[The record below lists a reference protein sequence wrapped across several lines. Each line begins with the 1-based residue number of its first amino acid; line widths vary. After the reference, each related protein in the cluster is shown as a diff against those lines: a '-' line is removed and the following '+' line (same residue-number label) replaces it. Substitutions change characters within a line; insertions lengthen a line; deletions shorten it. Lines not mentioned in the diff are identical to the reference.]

1 MRHVE
6 LDIRPFK
13 LSEIFL
19 ESYKT
24 KIPNFG
30 FNGLGEFVFYRTYS
44 RIKENGTKE
53 EWWEVCQRVIEW
65 VFTKQKEWINHYN
78 LGWNNAKSQK
88 TAKEMYD
95 RMFEFK
101 WLPPG
106 RGLWAAGTAI
116 TEERKLY
123 AALNNCSFVSTQN
136 LREDLSKPFEFLMDM
151 SMLGVGVGFDV
162 LGAGQ
167 VNIKDPNKNEIEI
180 FQIEDSR
187 EGWVSS
193 LQMLLDSYFL
203 KGNKIE
209 FDYSLI
215 RQAGSPIKGF
225 GGISSGYKPLQDMHK
240 SIRKILNS
248 NINKEISETNIVDIM
263 NIIGVAVVAGNL
275 RRTAEIAFGSSNEFI
290 NLKNYEKNPERQ
302 QWGWASNNSIIG
314 EIGQDYSEIASRIA
328 KNAEPGIFW
337 LSNAQKYSR
346 MGEETWADR
355 KALGGNPSLRKGT
368 RVLTTN
374 GIFPINELEN
384 KEFFIVTPEN
394 NIVSSFCRL
403 SGKNKH
409 LWKIELEGG
418 HEYYCTEEH
427 KWPIL
432 QKNGL
437 YSKKH
442 TKDIESG
449 DYIKLGNKI
458 EKLFDGDDATYDEGF
473 LFGYTFGDGWITK
486 RSDNGKYQIGITIT
500 QDDYNNGVKDKLL
513 SQLQKYGFKGNFH
526 SHHKD
531 SINDFEINTSR
542 KSIVDKFIEKGFIN
556 KKNGLPKYL
565 FSTASEDFRK
575 GFVDGLMSSD
585 GHVKENGGRVGFS
598 TSIKKVAND
607 FSELLGFYGIKTSNS
622 YRKRKNISFPN
633 GKKYDREYESY
644 QVRIGEHNS
653 LEHFKK
659 IFSFTNSKKNKR
671 LLKKHTINLKQSK
684 SSIKNNIKIKSV
696 KQTKISENVWD
707 IAVDDKAHV
716 FRLAHSMTS
725 NCLEQTLESYEVC
738 CLVSTFPTK
747 HEDLD
752 DYKRTLKY
760 AYMYAKT
767 VTLCETHWPDTN
779 KVMLRNRRI
788 GTSIGG
794 VAEFL
799 DSRGIDTL
807 RKWADEGYEIIQHYD
822 EVYSD
827 WFAVPK
833 SIKTTSI
840 KPDGSVSLLAG
851 VSPGIHFP
859 ESRFYIR
866 RVRLSK
872 NSNYVELLKNA
883 GYNIELAEYQEDTFV
898 VEFPVKFETKVRS
911 VRDVSMWEQLELA
924 SFLQEHW
931 ADNQISCTV
940 TFNKQ
945 EALQIEHAL
954 DMYQYKL
961 KGVSMLPLLEN
972 GAYAQMPYEKI
983 SEEEFEK
990 MSEPLKKIDWKNSVV
1005 LEDAEQE
1012 KYCTNDTCII

>member
-1 MRHVE
+1 LRNIE

-24 KIPNFG
+24 KTPNFG

-44 RIKENGTKE
+44 RIQEDGGKE
-53 EWWEVCQRVIEW
+53 EWWQVCQRVIEW

-78 LGWNNAKSQK
+78 LGWSNTKAQK

-167 VNIKDPNKNEIEI
+167 INIKNPNKNNTEI
-180 FQIEDSR
+180 FKIEDSR

-203 KGNKIE
+203 DKNKVE

-215 RQAGSPIKGF
+215 REAGSLIKGF
-225 GGISSGYKPLQDMHK
+225 GGVSSGYKPLQDMHE

-248 NINKEISETNIVDIM
+248 SIDKEISETNIVDIM

-290 NLKNYEKNPERQ
+290 NLKNYDKNPERQ

-328 KNAEPGIFW
+328 KDAEPGIFW

-346 MGEETWADR
+346 MGEETWADH
-355 KALGGNPSLRKGT
+355 KALGGNP
-368 RVLTTN
+368 
-374 GIFPINELEN
+374 
-384 KEFFIVTPEN
+384 
-394 NIVSSFCRL
+394 
-403 SGKNKH
+403 
-409 LWKIELEGG
+409 
-418 HEYYCTEEH
+418 
-427 KWPIL
+427 
-432 QKNGL
+432 
-437 YSKKH
+437 
-442 TKDIESG
+442 
-449 DYIKLGNKI
+449 
-458 EKLFDGDDATYDEGF
+458 
-473 LFGYTFGDGWITK
+473 
-486 RSDNGKYQIGITIT
+486 
-500 QDDYNNGVKDKLL
+500 
-513 SQLQKYGFKGNFH
+513 
-526 SHHKD
+526 
-531 SINDFEINTSR
+531 
-542 KSIVDKFIEKGFIN
+542 
-556 KKNGLPKYL
+556 
-565 FSTASEDFRK
+565 
-575 GFVDGLMSSD
+575 
-585 GHVKENGGRVGFS
+585 
-598 TSIKKVAND
+598 
-607 FSELLGFYGIKTSNS
+607 
-622 YRKRKNISFPN
+622 
-633 GKKYDREYESY
+633 
-644 QVRIGEHNS
+644 
-653 LEHFKK
+653 
-659 IFSFTNSKKNKR
+659 
-671 LLKKHTINLKQSK
+671 
-684 SSIKNNIKIKSV
+684 
-696 KQTKISENVWD
+696 
-707 IAVDDKAHV
+707 
-716 FRLAHSMTS
+716 
-725 NCLEQTLESYEVC
+725 CLEQTLESYELC

-752 DYKRTLKY
+752 DYKKTLKY

-794 VAEFL
+794 IAEFL

-807 RKWADEGYEIIQHYD
+807 RKWVDEGYEIIQHYD

-833 SIKTTSI
+833 SIKTTSV

-898 VEFPVKFETKVRS
+898 VEFPVKFETEVRS

-931 ADNQISCTV
+931 ADNQISCTI

-945 EALQIEHAL
+945 EASQIEHAL

-983 SEEEFEK
+983 SEKEFEK
-990 MSEPLKKIDWKNSVV
+990 MSKPLKKIDWKNGVV

-1012 KYCTNDTCII
+1012 KYCTNDSCTI